1 MSKSVKGLVIKD
13 IKLIM
18 SQMRLLFVLMVILA
32 IFMAG
37 SMKMTFFVGYVA
49 ILSSF
54 LALSTINYDEMEN
67 GFAYLFTMPIS
78 RKDYIFEKYVLGF
91 LLTTVPY
98 IVIAALSWAALVIWH
113 AAEANLAGYI
123 LSISLALP
131 AAYFLMALEIP
142 LLIKFG
148 QQKSRILTIVMVGC
162 MSACL
167 GVIGQISEL
176 LGAADMETVSSL
188 MGFGAGMVALIT
200 AGVIAVLF
208 VFSYKISCKIIE
220 KKEF

>member
-78 RKDYIFEKYVLGF
+78 
-91 LLTTVPY
+91 
-98 IVIAALSWAALVIWH
+98 
-113 AAEANLAGYI
+113 
-123 LSISLALP
+123 SL
-131 AAYFLMALEIP
+131 
-142 LLIKFG
+142 
-148 QQKSRILTIVMVGC
+148 KSMYWDFC
-162 MSACL
+162 
-167 GVIGQISEL
+167 
-176 LGAADMETVSSL
+176 
-188 MGFGAGMVALIT
+188 
-200 AGVIAVLF
+200 
-208 VFSYKISCKIIE
+208 
-220 KKEF
+220 